1 MEVVQV
7 LHMNGGMGDTS
18 YANNSLVQVI
28 KLISNPLPASLYVYK
43 LTSRM
48 QVIDIWLIVP
58 VLRPMPFK
66 NESNLLE
73 YMKLA
78 RSTRTIYSPLITAF
92 LLCRS

>member
-48 QVIDIWLIVP
+48 QVIDI
-58 VLRPMPFK
+58 
-66 NESNLLE
+66 
-73 YMKLA
+73 
-78 RSTRTIYSPLITAF
+78 
-92 LLCRS
+92 